1 MEWKDI
7 LGTEVSN
14 DNNRVPPNS
23 SSPIK
28 GELPSLPFVPKNEV
42 FNLDVIV
49 RSNIVGDT
57 PEARTRSMQALFNS
71 DRPLQMIESKVI
83 GYRVDPG
90 LVKLVHINN
99 IPEMITS
106 FDGPRQYP
114 IIKGFDVRDDIGVF
128 PESTLFYGAKGV
140 FVINVPQ
147 GKFARAWI
155 GTEPMLLD
163 QGTHVIH
170 SHNLK
175 QVTEESLVDQ
185 SDLYINHG
193 NIHIVRVPPGTI
205 AKITLNNDPYILDSR
220 KEAYVFKNPLF
231 SFDQKNGFVD
241 AGSSYIRNGSLHI
254 LQVPKGKIAT
264 VWVGAKPVLLHF
276 RPEPYIVLDNLFRL
290 EPKSQEGN
298 EVARDDLFYDANEEI
313 IRHGSIKRIIPP
325 TGHVAVTYENG
336 RLEVIKPTPNGEPI
350 LLDSENRKV
359 TNMFNVQKQTLRF
372 PSEKIKRERE
382 RENSEDKTAINY
394 EIFTTANGARYG
406 VKLLVVFSIADPQLA
421 LTLFKPDDIVPH
433 IENLV
438 VTEMNKAI
446 QATESTSYLQ
456 AKARTSVIDVPIND
470 PLIPSAPPFYGNA
483 QDEIKDH
490 LSRDLRAVGIEVDRV
505 SIEESIPIDQEVIEQ
520 MAKFAV
526 RNKQITLEVALLE
539 RERQIREQHAQQ
551 AAMQSTILFRNQNT
565 MLVERA
571 RAEMEAAKI
580 QAETQAILMQA
591 HAANMRM
598 FGQALE
604 QSPALLKL
612 HLAQAVYGQ
621 ESFVPAML
629 KQPVQVMPQ
638 NMIAAANPNAFFSQ
652 AVFPNPNDLVDLKS
666 DDQLFDSGV
675 KKEIKKE

>member
-7 LGTEVSN
+7 LGN
-14 DNNRVPPNS
+14 DNNQVQPNS
-23 SSPIK
+23 ESPIK
-28 GELPSLPFVPKNEV
+28 GELKDLPFVPKNQV
-42 FNLDVIV
+42 FNLDVIM

-71 DRPLQMIESKVI
+71 DRPLQTIESRLI
-83 GYRVDPG
+83 GNRVEPG
-90 LVKLVHINN
+90 LIKLVHINN

-106 FDGPRQYP
+106 FDGPRQFEF
-114 IIKGFDVRDDIGVF
+114 IKGLDIREEIGIF
-128 PESTLFYGAKGV
+128 PESKLFYGAKGV

-175 QVTEESLVDQ
+175 DVTEDSLVDQ
-185 SDLYINHG
+185 SNLYINHG
-193 NIHIVRVPPGTI
+193 NIHIVRVPPGNI

-231 SFDQKNGFVD
+231 NFDQANGFMD

-264 VWVGAKPVLLHF
+264 VWVGAKPVLLYF

-290 EPKSQEGN
+290 EPKTKEGN
-298 EVARDDLFYDANEEI
+298 HDARDLFYDANEEI
-313 IRHGSIKRIIPP
+313 ICHGSIKRIIPP

-336 RLEVIKPTPNGEPI
+336 RLEVIKPSNDGQPI
-350 LLDSENRKV
+350 LLDSESRKV

-382 RENSEDKTAINY
+382 RENSEDKNAINY

-421 LTLFKPDDIVPH
+421 LTQFKPDDIVPH

-446 QATESTSYLQ
+446 QATESTNYLQ
-456 AKARTSVIDVPIND
+456 AKARTSVMDVPIND
-470 PLIPSAPPFYGNA
+470 PLIASAPPFYGNA

-551 AAMQSTILFRNQNT
+551 AAMQSTILFRNQNM

-571 RAEMEAAKI
+571 AAEREAAKI
-580 QAETQAILMQA
+580 QAETQAILMQS
-591 HAANMRM
+591 HATNMRI
-598 FGQALE
+598 FGQALD

-621 ESFVPAML
+621 ESFVPTML

-638 NMIAAANPNAFFSQ
+638 NMIAAANPSAFFSQ
-652 AVFPNPNDLVDLKS
+652 SVFPNPSDLVDLKS

-675 KKEIKKE
+675 KKEVRKE